1 MWNRSLKGMQAYKL
15 LNAPIIAYLVTYG
28 ANKLVSGNLK
38 ILKKFVCSG
47 RERGLENSKKF
58 RCGGRDRPWNI
69 LAELLLTE
77 KKKTHFSS
85 QMKCKVRW
93 LLTEEQKQCR
103 SCWLKSLSQWSIM
116 GTISLLNTWWWRDW
130 ETGKGSWKTNTARYR
145 HNLWWGHKVYKKN
158 L

>member
-1 MWNRSLKGMQAYKL
+1 MQAYKL

-77 KKKTHFSS
+77 KKKHISLH
-85 QMKCKVRW
+85 RW
-93 LLTEEQKQCR
+93 NAKSDGSL
-103 SCWLKSLSQWSIM
+103 LKS
-116 GTISLLNTWWWRDW
+116 
-130 ETGKGSWKTNTARYR
+130 
-145 HNLWWGHKVYKKN
+145 KN
-158 L
+158 SAEVADLRA